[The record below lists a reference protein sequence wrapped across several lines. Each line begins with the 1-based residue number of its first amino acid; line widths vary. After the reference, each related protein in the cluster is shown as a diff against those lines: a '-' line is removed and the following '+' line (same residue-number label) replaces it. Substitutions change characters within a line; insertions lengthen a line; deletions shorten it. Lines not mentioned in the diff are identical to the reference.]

1 MAFNVSFGV
10 GISAIVLFVLAA
22 LLLHIV
28 KKCRFSTIVQIIT
41 VGIFLS
47 TTACLYPVFM
57 SEYTCT
63 SFVGCLETLFVS
75 IVNALQIF
83 TINAGISDLLGKV
96 ENIDF
101 FFKESYIFLVTFLSV
116 IAPILTASFLL
127 SLFFNLSVK
136 LKFIFGCFK
145 DTYVFSELNERSL
158 TLASDIRRNHKK
170 AMIIFTDV
178 LEKEEETFFDLSTR
192 AKSINALLF
201 KDDILTVNFNY
212 HDKSSQISYFIMGAN
227 ETENIDQTLSLIER
241 YRERELTRI
250 YIFSST
256 CESEL
261 ALSGIDKGKLKVR
274 RINEVQSLINHT
286 LYESGDEIFESAI
299 ENEHV
304 DTKNINA
311 VIIGMGNYGTEMI
324 KALAWY
330 CQMDG
335 YKVTIDAFDMK
346 KSAEDEF
353 KALCPDLMSPKYNGV
368 FVKGESEYTIRIHS
382 GIDVN
387 SSEILNIFKTL
398 DKATYVFVSIG
409 SDEENVKVAANMRM
423 AWRRLG
429 ASPII
434 QAVVKNA
441 KTEKI
446 LENAANFKGQKYNL
460 QFTGNLEQSY
470 SESVIIDSELEAKAL
485 KRHLFWDPKSEDGFW
500 AFEYNYRSSIASVI
514 HKKAR
519 GFCRIKNDDKLTAL
533 YQKAEAEGMKQDD
546 FKKLVKKELG
556 DECKPLQMLEHR
568 RWNAYMRGEG
578 YEYAEIR
585 DDLAKTHHLLV
596 NFYSLPPE
604 EQDKDIW

>member
-1 MAFNVSFGV
+1 MAFNISFGI
-10 GISAIVLFVLAA
+10 GISIIALFAVIA
-22 LLLHIV
+22 LLVHVV
-28 KKCRFSTIVQIIT
+28 KKCRFSTVVQIIT

-47 TTACLYPVFM
+47 IVVCLYPISM
-57 SEYTCT
+57 GEYNCT
-63 SFVGCLETLFVS
+63 SIFGCLETLFVS

-83 TINAGISDLLGKV
+83 TINAGISDLLGKT

-101 FFKESYIFLVTFLSV
+101 FFKGSYVFLVTFLSI

-127 SLFFNLSVK
+127 SIVFNLSTK
-136 LKFIFGCFK
+136 LKFLFGCFK

-158 TLASDIRRNHKK
+158 TLASDVRKNHKN
-170 AMIIFTDV
+170 AMIIFTNV
-178 LEKEEETFFDLSTR
+178 LEKEEETFFDLSTK

-201 KDDILTVNFNY
+201 KDDILTVNFKC
-212 HDKSSQISYFIMGAN
+212 HSKSSQIWHFVIGSN
-227 ETENIDQTLSLIER
+227 ETENIDQALCLIER

-261 ALSGIDKGKLKVR
+261 ALSGIAKGKLKVR
-274 RINEVQSLINHT
+274 RINEVQSLINRT
-286 LYESGDEIFESAI
+286 LYESGTAIFESAT
-299 ENEHV
+299 ESGQA

-311 VIIGMGNYGTEMI
+311 IIIGMGNYGTEMI

-335 YKVTIDAFDMK
+335 YKVTIDAFDVRK
-346 KSAEDEF
+346 DAEAEF

-368 FVKGESEYTIRIHS
+368 SIKGESEYIIRIHS

-387 SSEILNIFKTL
+387 SLEILDTFKTL

-409 SDEENVKVAANMRM
+409 SDEENVKAAANMRM
-423 AWRRLG
+423 IWRRLG
-429 ASPII
+429 ATPII

-441 KTEKI
+441 KIEKM
-446 LENAANFKGQKYNL
+446 LENATNFKGQKYNL

-485 KRHLFWDPKSEDGFW
+485 KRHLMWGLEEQFW
-500 AFEYNYRSSIASVI
+500 AFEYNYCSSVASVI

-519 GFCRIKNDDKLTAL
+519 GFCHIKNDDKLTAL
-533 YQKAEAEGMKQDD
+533 SEKAEAEGMKPDE
-546 FKKLVKKELG
+546 FKELVKKELG

-578 YEYAEIR
+578 YIYGEKR
-585 DDLAKTHHLLV
+585 DDLAKMHHLLV
-596 NFYSLPPE
+596 NFYALSPE